1 MVAKEKVSR
10 KGSVSKEK
18 PGVPVGAAPQARRFD
33 EGLRATILAAV
44 EGGEL
49 TKEEAARKY
58 GTTSNSIRRWQA
70 DAASMKKAVEHGGP
84 GTAGPA
90 SVPAI
95 AATPK
100 EVTPVAETPGVALP
114 LEREAHPSL
123 TPEVRQAI
131 RDWRTQYPY
140 MGPSQIRGQLRR
152 FHNVRLSVRLVRR
165 VLLEEGF
172 KLETG
177 PAAKAEKVKWQ
188 RFEMERPNQLWQT
201 DIIDFLVGPEH
212 VKVMFLVDD
221 CSRYIVDYDL
231 FTSIGSAEAT
241 ALLSRAIKR
250 HGRPE
255 RLLSDRGGQYC
266 AFRGLTEFG
275 RYLEDLDIDQSTAAS
290 YHPQTCG
297 KVEAVNRAL
306 TRELLEV
313 RHFPDRLDAR
323 REVARWVRFYNEQ
336 RTHLSVD
343 GLTPADRYFGRHE
356 EVRQQRLEGIALKN
370 TRLASSPELFNEE
383 GPRPQRTEVLRFL
396 LDDDGL
402 EIVFLGQ
409 RFRVNP

>member
-1 MVAKEKVSR
+1 M
-10 KGSVSKEK
+10 SKEK
-18 PGVPVGAAPQARRFD
+18 
-33 EGLRATILAAV
+33 
-44 EGGEL
+44 
-49 TKEEAARKY
+49 AARKH
-58 GTTSNSIRRWQA
+58 GTSANSIRRWQQELKA
-70 DAASMKKAVEHGGP
+70 RGALPGAPEAGTPAGQDSVGVAAQP
-84 GTAGPA
+84 LGPA
-90 SVPAI
+90 VKPQ
-95 AATPK
+95 
-100 EVTPVAETPGVALP
+100 
-114 LEREAHPSL
+114 REPHPSL
-123 TPEVRQAI
+123 TAEVRQAI

-152 FHNVRLSVRLVRR
+152 FDNVRLSVKLVRR

-177 PAAKAEKVKWQ
+177 PAAREEKQKWQ

-201 DIIDFLVGPEH
+201 DIVDFLVGPDR
-212 VKVMFLVDD
+212 VYVMFLVDD

-231 FTSIGSAEAT
+231 YNAIGSAEAT
-241 ALLSRAIKR
+241 ALLVRAIKR

-266 AFRGLTEFG
+266 AFRGLTEFA

-313 RHFPDRLDAR
+313 RHFFDRMEAR
-323 REVARWVRFYNEQ
+323 RELTRWVRFYNEG

-343 GLTPADRYFGRHE
+343 GLTPADRYFGRMD
-356 EVRQQRLEGIALKN
+356 EVHQQLLDAVATGNAPADN
-370 TRLASSPELFNEE
+370 SPWLFNEE
-383 GPRPQRTEVLRFL
+383 GSRPQRAELLRFL
-396 LDDDGL
+396 VGEDGL
-402 EIVFLGQ
+402 EIVFLGK
-409 RFRVNP
+409 RFRVKA

>member
-1 MVAKEKVSR
+1 MGEQQQSSSKQSGR
-10 KGSVSKEK
+10 KRQLAAARSEGS
-18 PGVPVGAAPQARRFD
+18 PQGRRFGTQ
-33 EGLRATILAAV
+33 EREAILSAV
-44 EGGEL
+44 SGGL

-58 GTTSNSIRRWQA
+58 GTSANSIRRWQQEA
-70 DAASMKKAVEHGGP
+70 KAAAARP
-84 GTAGPA
+84 GTPGAEAPEAKAPA
-90 SVPAI
+90 EQGSV
-95 AATPK
+95 
-100 EVTPVAETPGVALP
+100 EVAEKPLGLVMK
-114 LEREAHPSL
+114 LEREPHPSL
-123 TPEVRQAI
+123 TAEVRQAI

-177 PAAKAEKVKWQ
+177 PAAREEKPKWQ

-201 DIIDFLVGPEH
+201 DICDFLVGPDR
-212 VKVMFLVDD
+212 VYVMFLVDD
-221 CSRYIVDYDL
+221 CSRYLVDYDL
-231 FTSIGSAEAT
+231 YSAIGSAEAT
-241 ALLSRAIKR
+241 ALLARAIKC

-266 AFRGLTEFG
+266 AFRGLTEFA

-306 TRELLEV
+306 KRELLEI
-313 RHFPDRLDAR
+313 REFSDRMEAR
-323 REVARWVRFYNEQ
+323 RELTRWVRFYNEG

-343 GLTPADRYFGRHE
+343 GLTPADRYFGRTD
-356 EVRQQRLEGIALKN
+356 EVRQQMLDGVATSNARAG
-370 TRLASSPELFNEE
+370 SSPRLFDEE
-383 GPRPQRTEVLRFL
+383 GPRPQRAELLRFL
-396 LDDDGL
+396 VDEDGL
-402 EIVFLGQ
+402 EIVFLGK
-409 RFRVNP
+409 RFRVKA

>member
-1 MVAKEKVSR
+1 MGKQEQGRSKQPGRERLAEAQTEAKDG
-10 KGSVSKEK
+10 GS
-18 PGVPVGAAPQARRFD
+18 PQGRRFGP
-33 EGLRATILAAV
+33 EQRETILSAV
-44 EGGEL
+44 RGGL

-58 GTTSNSIRRWQA
+58 GTSANSVRRWQQQA
-70 DAASMKKAVEHGGP
+70 KVNEARAGAPEAQAPAEESSAGASKPPLGP
-84 GTAGPA
+84 IVKP
-90 SVPAI
+90 
-95 AATPK
+95 
-100 EVTPVAETPGVALP
+100 
-114 LEREAHPSL
+114 EREPHPSL
-123 TPEVRQAI
+123 TAEVRQAI

-177 PAAKAEKVKWQ
+177 PAAREEKPKWQ

-201 DIIDFLVGPEH
+201 DICDFLVGPDR
-212 VKVMFLVDD
+212 VYVMFLVDD

-231 FTSIGSAEAT
+231 YSAIGSAEAT
-241 ALLSRAIKR
+241 ALLARAIKR

-266 AFRGLTEFG
+266 AFRGLTEFA

-306 TRELLEV
+306 KRELLDI
-313 RHFPDRLDAR
+313 RQFADRMEAR
-323 REVARWVRFYNEQ
+323 RELTRWVRFYNEG

-343 GLTPADRYFGRHE
+343 GLTPADRYFGRTDE
-356 EVRQQRLEGIALKN
+356 IRQQMLDGVATSNARAG
-370 TRLASSPELFNEE
+370 SSPGLFDED
-383 GPRPQRTEVLRFL
+383 GPRPQRAELLRFL
-396 LDDDGL
+396 VGEDGL
-402 EIVFLGQ
+402 EIVFLGK
-409 RFRVNP
+409 RFRVKA